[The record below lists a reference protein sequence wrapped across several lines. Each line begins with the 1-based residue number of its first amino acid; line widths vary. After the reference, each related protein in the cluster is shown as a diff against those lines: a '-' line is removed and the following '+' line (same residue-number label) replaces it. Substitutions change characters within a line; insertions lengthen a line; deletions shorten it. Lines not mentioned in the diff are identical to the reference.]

1 MKKVK
6 ALTFDEFNG
15 VSGDGIGIPYQGG
28 AVLMN
33 YEFLFDCVSVKSAT
47 PMIAVELVGTS
58 KTDLANP
65 NKDIMIGVGGYV
77 TSGSGRSRPS
87 PLYFKDDKFY
97 SAAIDDLGM
106 EYVGRQSV
114 GVVKRKFVCLYEV
127 DISNPDDFE
136 SMMDKSPEAIEQR
149 RGILNKLRL
158 LLGVTQGQTV
168 PDPCLWRMSAARAG
182 RQP

>member
-6 ALTFDEFNG
+6 ALTFGEFNG
-15 VSGDGIGIPYQGG
+15 VSGDGIGIPYQSG

-65 NKDIMIGVGGYV
+65 NKDILIGVGGYV
-77 TSGSGRSRPS
+77 TSGSGRSALFDGNRGARPS
-87 PLYFKDDKFY
+87 LLYFKDDKFY

-106 EYVGRQSV
+106 EYVGCQRV

-149 RGILNKLRL
+149 RGILSKLQL
-158 LLGVTQGQTV
+158 LLGRGA
-168 PDPCLWRMSAARAG
+168 S
-182 RQP
+182 